1 MPVLLTV
8 GLGMIE
14 TSNVVF
20 IQARL
25 QAAAYESARLAT
37 RPTTSNATAATS
49 AQVTAYCQT
58 LLAELGVNGAT
69 ASVSPGNLSNLPP
82 QTPVTVSISAPWRQ
96 NTATSFVQRGSLTLT
111 AATTLVIE

>member
-37 RPTTSNATAATS
+37 RPTTSNANAATS

-69 ASVSPGNLSNLPP
+69 VSVSPGNLSNLPP

-96 NTATSFVQRGSLTLT
+96 NTATSFVQSGSLTLT